1 MVWLGF
7 KNTTSKNVYVS
18 GLLRLMAAPE
28 AMAALLQ
35 LVMYPFWDDEA
46 MDRLSAAMFRCA
58 SVVPFYHLK
67 NLPEEAATI
76 LTHSAINEKVRQT
89 WKV

>member
-1 MVWLGF
+1 
-7 KNTTSKNVYVS
+7 
-18 GLLRLMAAPE
+18 MAAPE

-35 LVMYPFWDDEA
+35 LVMYPFWDDAA